1 MYEKVVKILME
12 YVEVKTIR
20 PESALIGDLG
30 LSSLDVVNVVVAF
43 EDEFGIEI
51 PDRVI
56 PDFITVADIVKSLE
70 QHA

>member
-56 PDFITVADIVKSLE
+56 PDFITVADIVKYLE